1 MKYLE
6 TFVDSAEN
14 RFVAI
19 IWAVGDFVA
28 DQTSVNTLGAVC
40 TFELSIRK
48 GSHRSASTFSSG
60 VGTIPL
66 VRPVAAIVFL
76 VTVIRFNRSSR
87 G

>member
-6 TFVDSAEN
+6 TFVDSVEN

-19 IWAVGDFVA
+19 IWAIGDFVA
-28 DQTSVNTLGAVC
+28 DQTFVNTLGAVC
-40 TFELSIRK
+40 TFELSIRT
-48 GSHRSASTFSSG
+48 GSNRSASTFSSG

-76 VTVIRFNRSSR
+76 VTVIRCNRSSR

>member
-19 IWAVGDFVA
+19 IWAIGDFVA
-28 DQTSVNTLGAVC
+28 DQTFVNTLGAVC
-40 TFELSIRK
+40 TFELSIRT

-60 VGTIPL
+60 VATRP
-66 VRPVAAIVFL
+66 RPVTAIVFL
-76 VTVIRFNRSSR
+76 VTVTRFNRSSR